1 MFNKYLSGECNER
14 LGLCSGTISR
24 EGNFL
29 IIKILLKKTIFSDF
43 ITSSPGLTA
52 TSLPL
57 NHLDV

>member
-29 IIKILLKKTIFSDF
+29 IIKILLEKDNI
-43 ITSSPGLTA
+43 
-52 TSLPL
+52 
-57 NHLDV
+57 